1 MPRAAAAPFVGTD
14 LQSNVNRYTI
24 MVIVKPG
31 HTEAPAIRISAGRPR
46 AQPILLDTYAEHRF
60 WRFDIEVPLTPYEQH
75 VSYAVNSGV
84 DQVFHIPGR
93 EENYRWAFFS
103 CNGFS
108 TDVDFP
114 TREQLN
120 GIKPLWTDVMR
131 EHAAKPFHAMVGGG
145 DQVYMDTI
153 FDVPALKEWLG
164 NTNKEYKS
172 TCPWTREM
180 NEQAHKYYFDEY
192 LQHFQLDGFREALA
206 TIPFNFEWD
215 DHDIFDGYGS
225 YPEYLQNSPVFQ
237 NIFIA
242 AQRFYL
248 LFQQHT
254 NLRLARQDG
263 YIGVRGHTS
272 IRQYGPYLAFLAV
285 DVRTERTLQHIV
297 NPESWALVW
306 RALDNLP
313 RTTRHLVMGATIPLA
328 YPRLQG
334 EVAVSAAATVFS
346 AAASALDTV
355 SGLLG
360 GGGQGGD
367 SSHHGKWTEAFQ
379 KTGVYKNILNGLG
392 EPELLDDLNDH
403 WTSENHLHERDD
415 LVHNLQRVARERSL
429 RITFLSGDVHCC
441 GTGKLYSA
449 DEQLQTN
456 KERDP
461 RLMYQVVSS
470 AIGNIPPPA
479 AVIKMLHLSTTE
491 INRFSKDQD
500 QLDTTL
506 VDASRMFL
514 NTLATVLSTLMIIVV
529 ASPLFAAPL
538 VPLLAVYYVLQR
550 FYRAT
555 SIDLRRLEALS
566 RSTLYARFTESL
578 AGASVIRAYAAQR
591 RAFVESQQGHLDAL
605 VQAEGL
611 SLGQQQLL
619 CLARALVH
627 KSRILVM
634 DEATAA
640 MDQATDAIVQDVIRR
655 EFASATVVTIAHRLN
670 TIIDYDMIVVMA
682 AVMTPVVLEQLL
694 RYMQDGAARPES
706 SDGYLLAFSLFVL
719 QCLAT
724 FSNSLLFYRAG
735 TLGVTLRSS
744 LVSLIFSKSLRL
756 TAEARAAD
764 FDNGKITNTMS
775 TDTARVETMVLQAHL
790 LWVSLL
796 QISIVLALLVRLV
809 GLGALAGVA
818 LMVVVVPVQ
827 ARLMRA
833 LAKYRR
839 ESQRVTDQRV
849 KTVTELVEG
858 MRMIKMLAWGQ
869 VFRDAVLVLRKR
881 EVGWLRKLALWKA
894 VITGVAQVV
903 PAFVATVVFAV
914 YYALG
919 HELTPAVVFPALTL
933 FSQLRLPITLL
944 PTAFTALIDAQVA
957 MDRITALLEADELD
971 TCPAMI
977 AGATDSLNTTKPA
990 VAVDHADFAWVSG
1003 IPSLTNVSLAIPRG
1017 ALVAVIGATGSGKS
1031 TLLSG
1036 LMGELHVA
1044 RGTVQVS
1051 ARRVAYCPQHPWV
1064 HHGTVRDNV
1073 VFGRAF
1079 DAAQYRRA
1087 IRLAA
1092 LDRDLAVF
1100 PAGDRTEIGERGS
1113 TLSGGQL
1120 ARMGLARALY
1130 DEPDVLLL
1138 DDPTSAVD
1146 ARVASFLFRHTL
1158 AGAELKGSTRI
1169 VVTNALHFVPLC
1181 DYAVVVKDGTVAE
1194 QGSVADLLARDGEL
1208 AREMHALRGSA
1219 ESDASDTESVTD
1231 DGDGKA
1237 PTMATAHSPANGA
1250 LMQSEERSTGAVA
1263 WAVYRDYL
1271 EALGGARSVAVI
1283 LASLVLVQAFRVG
1296 GDLWLSAWTANSLHL
1311 PATTYLGAY
1320 FGWAVVQAAAS
1331 VVYVSQFALAGLRAS
1346 RAIHDQ
1352 AVERIVRLPLAFF
1365 ETTPL
1370 GRIVSRFSKDQ
1381 DQLDT
1386 TLVDASRMFL
1396 NTLATVLST
1405 LMIIVVASPLFAAP
1419 LVPLLAVYY
1428 VLQRFYR
1435 ATSIDLRRLEALS
1448 RSTLY
1453 ARFTESLAGASVIRA
1468 YAAQRRFL
1476 TSLARDMDVNN
1487 RPAFLTIC
1495 AQRWL
1500 AIRIQSIGNVL
1511 VLAAALLGVTSTDP
1525 ARAAMVGLSLTYALQ
1540 VTASLSWCVR
1550 QAAETEQQMNATERL
1565 LHYANKLVTEA
1576 DDVIEGAVPKDWPMR
1591 GEVVMQ
1597 DVTMAYR
1604 AGLEPV
1610 LRGVSL
1616 RIPAGCKCAI
1626 VG

>member
-1 MPRAAAAPFVGTD
+1 MRSKTRSPLLPTSLRTARSPSSGPGYDYDRIEKTKSFGQFGVPHGSDASPAPPRFNADEIVPAFR
-14 LQSNVNRYTI
+14 VNW
-24 MVIVKPG
+24 
-31 HTEAPAIRISAGRPR
+31 ISR
-46 AQPILLDTYAEHRF
+46 LCF
-60 WRFDIEVPLTPYEQH
+60 SWLTPLMRLGTRRPLELTDMYKLPE
-75 VSYAVNSGV
+75 SLLTKANSRRV
-84 DQVFHIPGR
+84 EKVWA
-93 EENYRWAFFS
+93 EERRGARTT
-103 CNGFS
+103 S
-108 TDVDFP
+108 TARSVADP
-114 TREQLN
+114 ARP
-120 GIKPLWTDVMR
+120 PL
-131 EHAAKPFHAMVGGG
+131 
-145 DQVYMDTI
+145 
-153 FDVPALKEWLG
+153 
-164 NTNKEYKS
+164 
-172 TCPWTREM
+172 
-180 NEQAHKYYFDEY
+180 
-192 LQHFQLDGFREALA
+192 LQRAIWRA
-206 TIPFNFEWD
+206 
-215 DHDIFDGYGS
+215 YGS
-225 YPEYLQNSPVFQ
+225 QWLIAGLFGLINV
-237 NIFIA
+237 A
-242 AQRFYL
+242 AQ
-248 LFQQHT
+248 
-254 NLRLARQDG
+254 
-263 YIGVRGHTS
+263 
-272 IRQYGPYLAFLAV
+272 
-285 DVRTERTLQHIV
+285 
-297 NPESWALVW
+297 
-306 RALDNLP
+306 
-313 RTTRHLVMGATIPLA
+313 
-328 YPRLQG
+328 
-334 EVAVSAAATVFS
+334 
-346 AAASALDTV
+346 
-355 SGLLG
+355 
-360 GGGQGGD
+360 
-367 SSHHGKWTEAFQ
+367 
-379 KTGVYKNILNGLG
+379 
-392 EPELLDDLNDH
+392 
-403 WTSENHLHERDD
+403 
-415 LVHNLQRVARERSL
+415 
-429 RITFLSGDVHCC
+429 
-441 GTGKLYSA
+441 
-449 DEQLQTN
+449 
-456 KERDP
+456 
-461 RLMYQVVSS
+461 
-470 AIGNIPPPA
+470 
-479 AVIKMLHLSTTE
+479 
-491 INRFSKDQD
+491 
-500 QLDTTL
+500 
-506 VDASRMFL
+506 
-514 NTLATVLSTLMIIVV
+514 
-529 ASPLFAAPL
+529 
-538 VPLLAVYYVLQR
+538 
-550 FYRAT
+550 
-555 SIDLRRLEALS
+555 
-566 RSTLYARFTESL
+566 
-578 AGASVIRAYAAQR
+578 
-591 RAFVESQQGHLDAL
+591 
-605 VQAEGL
+605 
-611 SLGQQQLL
+611 
-619 CLARALVH
+619 
-627 KSRILVM
+627 
-634 DEATAA
+634 
-640 MDQATDAIVQDVIRR
+640 
-655 EFASATVVTIAHRLN
+655 
-670 TIIDYDMIVVMA
+670 
-682 AVMTPVVLEQLL
+682 VMTPVVLEQLL

-1219 ESDASDTESVTD
+1219 ESDASDTESVTSAAGILDTLDPPD

-1626 VG
+1626 VGRSGAGKSSLVAALFRLTELTSGSVCIDGIDVSGVGLADLRSRIAIIPQQPFLFSGTIRANLDPCEQVDDAVLWDCLDRAGIRAFVESQQGHLDALVQAEGLSLGQQQLLCLARALVHKSRILVMDEATAAMDQATDAIVQDVIRREFASATVVTIAHRLNTIIDYDMIVVMAAGRVAEIGAPADLLARPGSQFAALVDETGPSNAALLRRVALSDADAPAEQE